1 MKWMTTRGRLVQ
13 ESAQKNE
20 PFERRV
26 HISSLVGHPMRPAL
40 TVFASLMFFALFA
53 PVAPALPAESLDE
66 GMMFGGQWSDVN
78 NTTTDLSN
86 LTDLPAVVEVYTA
99 TWCENCVDVEHA
111 LDEVQEAGLLEQ
123 YHIHRAIGENQDPFG
138 SEAIDARWNAKY
150 GQNAPPAVVFN
161 GSMKKSGSVT
171 DEASLADEFTGLAN
185 TDLALGAG
193 STSFGWTPTSTNS
206 GTVTWNLDIDAVH
219 LENSTLN
226 VTAWVVEASAEFEE
240 GSNGLGT
247 YPHIV
252 LDIVSLGSDL
262 QGSVAI
268 QIPEANDGDDLQ
280 VHLIYEIIPVAEE
293 PTEDVSIEDSKDS
306 ESVPFLTTFTTI
318 TVLLGAAWARSNNVN
333 QTGRRGHRIQ

>member
-1 MKWMTTRGRLVQ
+1 MKLMATLGHPVQ
-13 ESAQKNE
+13 KNAQMNE
-20 PFERRV
+20 PFGRRV
-26 HISSLVGHPMRPAL
+26 HISSLVGQSMRPAL

-53 PVAPALPAESLDE
+53 PVAPALPAESLDK

-123 YHIHRAIGENQDPFG
+123 YHIHRAIGETQDPFG
-138 SEAIDARWNAKY
+138 SEAIDARWNSKY

-161 GSMKKSGSVT
+161 GSMKKLGSVA
-171 DEASLADEFTGLAN
+171 DEATLVDEFTGLAN

-193 STSFGWTPTSTNS
+193 STSFGWTPTTDSS
-206 GTVTWNLDIDAVH
+206 GTVTWNLDIDADH

-226 VTAWVVEASAEFEE
+226 VTAWIVEAGAEFEE

-252 LDIVSLGSDL
+252 LDIVSLGNEL

-280 VHLIYEIIPVAEE
+280 VHLIYEIIPLVEE
-293 PTEDVSIEDSKDS
+293 PTDDVKVEDSDDS
-306 ESVPFLTTFTTI
+306 ESVPFLTALTTV
-318 TVLLGAAWARSNNVN
+318 TVLLGAAWAHGGNVN
-333 QTGRRGHRIQ
+333 QKGRQDQ